1 MAKHKVMRV
10 ECCVCNKLMETVEV
24 PEYEWHEV
32 RISSSYCKKHYDEAM
47 AELEDEN
54 IKQGIV

>member
-1 MAKHKVMRV
+1 MD
-10 ECCVCNKLMETVEV
+10 TVEV

-32 RISSSYCKKHYDEAM
+32 RVSSSYCQPHYDEAM

-54 IKQGIV
+54 KGIE